1 MRPLRSPGVRAL
13 AVVAFAIGL
22 SVVAWASLGTTDLL
36 GAWYP
41 SSESGYWSDPTTDP
55 LGPGRPPPPAA
66 RGATRNAARGNT
78 ARGHATRG
86 ATGNATRGSA
96 TDDAEG
102 ARGAAEGARGAAE
115 GARDAAEGARGAAE
129 GARDAAGGAAEDA
142 RGAENA
148 ARGAAGNTAGG
159 AGGARG
165 ATEDP
170 AEDTGAATQAAA
182 EDTTE
187 DAEETQTTD
196 PAQVWRVLGGI
207 ALTLLLAVVVLA
219 IRVIRRRRR
228 AAPPESAREAPDRAL
243 LTDRRA
249 ARQARMLREGS
260 PREAIIAT
268 WLDLERLVA
277 TAGVPRRPSETS
289 SELVVRV
296 LDDRE
301 VPAAA
306 LTDLAALFREARF
319 STHELTEALRERAAG
334 DLDAVHAALGARGR
348 GAEP

>member
-13 AVVAFAIGL
+13 VVVAFAIGL
-22 SVVAWASLGTTDLL
+22 GLVAWASLGTTDQLD
-36 GAWYP
+36 AWYP

-78 ARGHATRG
+78 ARGSATRG
-86 ATGNATRGSA
+86 ATGNAARGSA

-102 ARGAAEGARGAAE
+102 ARGAAGG
-115 GARDAAEGARGAAE
+115 
-129 GARDAAGGAAEDA
+129 AGGAAEDA

-148 ARGAAGNTAGG
+148 APGAAGNTAGG
-159 AGGARG
+159 AEGARG
-165 ATEDP
+165 ATDDT
-170 AEDTGAATQAAA
+170 AEDTGAATRAAA

-187 DAEETQTTD
+187 DAEETQAAD
-196 PAQVWRVLGGI
+196 PAKVWWVLGGI
-207 ALTLLLAVVVLA
+207 ALTLLLAVVVVLA
-219 IRVIRRRRR
+219 IRVNRRRRH

-249 ARQARMLREGS
+249 ARQARMVREGS

-348 GAEP
+348 GAES

>member
-22 SVVAWASLGTTDLL
+22 GVVAWASLSTTDPLD
-36 GAWYP
+36 AWYP

-66 RGATRNAARGNT
+66 RGATGNA

-86 ATGNATRGSA
+86 ATGNAARSDA
-96 TDDAEG
+96 TDDAGG
-102 ARGAAEGARGAAE
+102 ARGAAEGAGGA
-115 GARDAAEGARGAAE
+115 GGAAE

-170 AEDTGAATQAAA
+170 AEDTGAVTQAAA

-219 IRVIRRRRR
+219 IRVNRRRRR

>member
-13 AVVAFAIGL
+13 VVVAFAIGL
-22 SVVAWASLGTTDLL
+22 GLVAWASLGTTDLL

-55 LGPGRPPPPAA
+55 LGPGRPPPPAT

-78 ARGHATRG
+78 ARGNATRG

-102 ARGAAEGARGAAE
+102 ARGAAGG
-115 GARDAAEGARGAAE
+115 
-129 GARDAAGGAAEDA
+129 AGGAAEDA

-148 ARGAAGNTAGG
+148 APGAAGNTAGG

-165 ATEDP
+165 ATEDT
-170 AEDTGAATQAAA
+170 EAATQAAA

-187 DAEETQTTD
+187 DAEETQAAD

-207 ALTLLLAVVVLA
+207 ALALLLTVVVLA

-249 ARQARMLREGS
+249 ARQARMVREGS

-277 TAGVPRRPSETS
+277 AAGVPRRPSETS

-319 STHELTEALRERAAG
+319 STHEPTEALRERAAG

>member
-22 SVVAWASLGTTDLL
+22 GLVAWASLGTTDLL

-55 LGPGRPPPPAA
+55 LGPGRPPPPAT

-78 ARGHATRG
+78 ARGNATRG

-102 ARGAAEGARGAAE
+102 ARGAAGG
-115 GARDAAEGARGAAE
+115 
-129 GARDAAGGAAEDA
+129 AGGAAEDA

-148 ARGAAGNTAGG
+148 APGATGDTAGG
-159 AGGARG
+159 AEGARG
-165 ATEDP
+165 ATGDT
-170 AEDTGAATQAAA
+170 AEDTGAATRAAA

-187 DAEETQTTD
+187 DAEETQTTGL
-196 PAQVWRVLGGI
+196 AKVWWVLGGI
-207 ALTLLLAVVVLA
+207 ALTLLLAAVVVLA
-219 IRVIRRRRR
+219 IRANRRRRR

-249 ARQARMLREGS
+249 AHQARMLREGS

-277 TAGVPRRPSETS
+277 AAGVPRRPSETS

-296 LDDRE
+296 LDDRD

-319 STHELTEALRERAAG
+319 STHEPTEALRERAAG

>member
-13 AVVAFAIGL
+13 VVVAFAIGL
-22 SVVAWASLGTTDLL
+22 GLVAWASLGTTDLL

-55 LGPGRPPPPAA
+55 LGPGRPPPPAT

-78 ARGHATRG
+78 ARANATRGNATRGNATRGNATRG

-96 TDDAEG
+96 TDDAG
-102 ARGAAEGARGAAE
+102 G
-115 GARDAAEGARGAAE
+115 
-129 GARDAAGGAAEDA
+129 AGGAAEDA

-148 ARGAAGNTAGG
+148 APGAAGNTAGG

-165 ATEDP
+165 ATGDT
-170 AEDTGAATQAAA
+170 AEDTGAATRAAA

-187 DAEETQTTD
+187 DAEETQTTGL
-196 PAQVWRVLGGI
+196 AKVWWVLGGI
-207 ALTLLLAVVVLA
+207 ALTLLLAVVVVLA
-219 IRVIRRRRR
+219 IRANRRRRH

-249 ARQARMLREGS
+249 ARQARMVREGS

-277 TAGVPRRPSETS
+277 AAGVPRRPSETS

-319 STHELTEALRERAAG
+319 STHEPTEALRERAAG

-348 GAEP
+348 RAEP

>member
-22 SVVAWASLGTTDLL
+22 GLVAWASLGTTDLL

-55 LGPGRPPPPAA
+55 LGPGRPPPPAT

-78 ARGHATRG
+78 ARGNATRGNTARGNTARGSATRG
-86 ATGNATRGSA
+86 ATGNAARGSA

-102 ARGAAEGARGAAE
+102 ARGAVGG
-115 GARDAAEGARGAAE
+115 
-129 GARDAAGGAAEDA
+129 AGGAAEDT
-142 RGAENA
+142 RGTENA
-148 ARGAAGNTAGG
+148 APGAAGNTAGG
-159 AGGARG
+159 AEGARG
-165 ATEDP
+165 ATGDT
-170 AEDTGAATQAAA
+170 AEDAGAATRAAA

-187 DAEETQTTD
+187 DAEETQTTGL
-196 PAQVWRVLGGI
+196 AKVWWVLGGI
-207 ALTLLLAVVVLA
+207 ALALLLAVVVLA
-219 IRVIRRRRR
+219 IRVNRRRRA

-249 ARQARMLREGS
+249 AHQARMLRKGS

-277 TAGVPRRPSETS
+277 AAGVPRRPSETS

-348 GAEP
+348 GGAES

>member
-13 AVVAFAIGL
+13 VVVAFAIGL
-22 SVVAWASLGTTDLL
+22 SVVAWASLSTTDPLD
-36 GAWYP
+36 AWYP

-78 ARGHATRG
+78 ARGNATRG

-102 ARGAAEGARGAAE
+102 ARGAAGG
-115 GARDAAEGARGAAE
+115 
-129 GARDAAGGAAEDA
+129 AGGAAEDA

-148 ARGAAGNTAGG
+148 APGAAGNTAGG
-159 AGGARG
+159 AEGARG
-165 ATEDP
+165 ATGDT
-170 AEDTGAATQAAA
+170 AEDTGAATRAAA

-187 DAEETQTTD
+187 DAEETQAAD
-196 PAQVWRVLGGI
+196 PAKVWWVLGGI
-207 ALTLLLAVVVLA
+207 ALTLLLAVVVVLA
-219 IRVIRRRRR
+219 IRANRRRRR

-249 ARQARMLREGS
+249 AHQARMLREGS

-277 TAGVPRRPSETS
+277 AAGVPRRPSETS

-319 STHELTEALRERAAG
+319 STHEPTEALRERAAG

>member
-13 AVVAFAIGL
+13 VVVAFAIGL
-22 SVVAWASLGTTDLL
+22 GLVVWASLGTTDLL
-36 GAWYP
+36 DAWYP

-78 ARGHATRG
+78 ARGNATRGNATRGNATRGNATRG

-102 ARGAAEGARGAAE
+102 ARGAAGG
-115 GARDAAEGARGAAE
+115 
-129 GARDAAGGAAEDA
+129 AGGAAEDA

-148 ARGAAGNTAGG
+148 APGATGDTAGG
-159 AGGARG
+159 AEGARG
-165 ATEDP
+165 ATGDT
-170 AEDTGAATQAAA
+170 AEDTGAATRAAA

-187 DAEETQTTD
+187 DAEETQTTGL
-196 PAQVWRVLGGI
+196 AKVWWVLGGI
-207 ALTLLLAVVVLA
+207 ALTLLLAVVVVLA
-219 IRVIRRRRR
+219 IRVNRRRRR

-249 ARQARMLREGS
+249 ARQARMLRKGS

-348 GAEP
+348 GAES

>member
-13 AVVAFAIGL
+13 VVVAFAIGL
-22 SVVAWASLGTTDLL
+22 GLVAWASLGTTDQLD
-36 GAWYP
+36 AWYP

-78 ARGHATRG
+78 ARGSATRG
-86 ATGNATRGSA
+86 ATGNAARGSA

-102 ARGAAEGARGAAE
+102 ARGAAGG
-115 GARDAAEGARGAAE
+115 
-129 GARDAAGGAAEDA
+129 AGGAAEDA

-148 ARGAAGNTAGG
+148 APGAAGNTAGG
-159 AGGARG
+159 AEGARG
-165 ATEDP
+165 ATDDT
-170 AEDTGAATQAAA
+170 AEDTGAATRAAA

-187 DAEETQTTD
+187 DAEETQAAD
-196 PAQVWRVLGGI
+196 PAKVWWVLGGI
-207 ALTLLLAVVVLA
+207 ALTLLLAVVVVLA
-219 IRVIRRRRR
+219 IRVNRRRRH

-249 ARQARMLREGS
+249 AHQARMLRKGS

-277 TAGVPRRPSETS
+277 AAGVPRRPSETS

-319 STHELTEALRERAAG
+319 STHEPTEALRERAAG

-348 GAEP
+348 GAES

>member
-13 AVVAFAIGL
+13 VVVAFAIGL
-22 SVVAWASLGTTDLL
+22 GLVAWASLGTTDLL

-55 LGPGRPPPPAA
+55 LGPGRPPPPAT

-78 ARGHATRG
+78 ARGATGNTARGNATRG

-102 ARGAAEGARGAAE
+102 ARGAAGG
-115 GARDAAEGARGAAE
+115 
-129 GARDAAGGAAEDA
+129 AGGAAEDA

-148 ARGAAGNTAGG
+148 APGATGDTAGG
-159 AGGARG
+159 AEGARG
-165 ATEDP
+165 ATGDT
-170 AEDTGAATQAAA
+170 AEDTGAATRAAA

-187 DAEETQTTD
+187 DAEETQTTGL
-196 PAQVWRVLGGI
+196 AKVWWVLGGI
-207 ALTLLLAVVVLA
+207 ALTLLLAVVVVLA
-219 IRVIRRRRR
+219 IRANRRRRR

-249 ARQARMLREGS
+249 AHQARMLRKGS

-277 TAGVPRRPSETS
+277 AAGVPRRPSETS

-348 GAEP
+348 GAES

>member
-22 SVVAWASLGTTDLL
+22 SVVAWASLSTTDPLD
-36 GAWYP
+36 AWYP

-66 RGATRNAARGNT
+66 RGATGNA

-86 ATGNATRGSA
+86 ATGNAARSDA

-102 ARGAAEGARGAAE
+102 ARGAAEGAGGA
-115 GARDAAEGARGAAE
+115 GGAAE

-159 AGGARG
+159 ARG

-187 DAEETQTTD
+187 DTEETQAAD
-196 PAQVWRVLGGI
+196 PAKVWWVLGGI
-207 ALTLLLAVVVLA
+207 VLALLLAVVVLA
-219 IRVIRRRRR
+219 IRVNRRRRR

>member
-13 AVVAFAIGL
+13 VVVAFAIGL
-22 SVVAWASLGTTDLL
+22 GLVAWASLGTTDLL
-36 GAWYP
+36 DAWYP

-78 ARGHATRG
+78 ARGATGNTARGNATRG

-96 TDDAEG
+96 TDDAGG
-102 ARGAAEGARGAAE
+102 ARGAAGG
-115 GARDAAEGARGAAE
+115 
-129 GARDAAGGAAEDA
+129 AGGAAEDA

-148 ARGAAGNTAGG
+148 APGATGDTAGG
-159 AGGARG
+159 AEGARG
-165 ATEDP
+165 ATDDT
-170 AEDTGAATQAAA
+170 AEDTGAATRAAA

-187 DAEETQTTD
+187 DAEETQAAD
-196 PAQVWRVLGGI
+196 LAKVWWVLGGI
-207 ALTLLLAVVVLA
+207 ALTLLLAVVVVLA
-219 IRVIRRRRR
+219 IRANRRRRR
-228 AAPPESAREAPDRAL
+228 AAPPESARKAPDRAL

-249 ARQARMLREGS
+249 ARQARMVREGS

-277 TAGVPRRPSETS
+277 AAGVPRRPSETS

>member
-13 AVVAFAIGL
+13 VVVAFAIGL
-22 SVVAWASLGTTDLL
+22 GLVAWASLGTTDLL
-36 GAWYP
+36 DAWYP

-78 ARGHATRG
+78 ARGATGNTARGSATRG

-102 ARGAAEGARGAAE
+102 ARGAAGG
-115 GARDAAEGARGAAE
+115 
-129 GARDAAGGAAEDA
+129 AGGAAEDA

-148 ARGAAGNTAGG
+148 APGATDDTAGG
-159 AGGARG
+159 AEGARG
-165 ATEDP
+165 ATDDTAGDT
-170 AEDTGAATQAAA
+170 AEDAGAATRAAA
-182 EDTTE
+182 GDATE
-187 DAEETQTTD
+187 ESTQDAEETQTTGL
-196 PAQVWRVLGGI
+196 AKVWWVLGGI
-207 ALTLLLAVVVLA
+207 ALTLLLAVVVVLA
-219 IRVIRRRRR
+219 IRANRRRRH

-249 ARQARMLREGS
+249 AHQARMLRKGS

-277 TAGVPRRPSETS
+277 AAGVPRRPSETS

-348 GAEP
+348 GAES

>member
-13 AVVAFAIGL
+13 VVVAFAIGL
-22 SVVAWASLGTTDLL
+22 GLVAWASLGTTDLL
-36 GAWYP
+36 DAWHP

-55 LGPGRPPPPAA
+55 LGVGRPHPPAV
-66 RGATRNAARGNT
+66 RGATGDAARGN
-78 ARGHATRG
+78 ATRG

-102 ARGAAEGARGAAE
+102 ARGAAGG
-115 GARDAAEGARGAAE
+115 
-129 GARDAAGGAAEDA
+129 AGGAAEDA

-148 ARGAAGNTAGG
+148 APGATGDTAGG
-159 AGGARG
+159 AEGARG
-165 ATEDP
+165 ATGDT
-170 AEDTGAATQAAA
+170 AEDTGAATRAAA

-187 DAEETQTTD
+187 DAEETQAAD

-207 ALTLLLAVVVLA
+207 ALALLLAAAVVLA
-219 IRVIRRRRR
+219 IRANRRRRR

-249 ARQARMLREGS
+249 AHQARMLRKGS

-277 TAGVPRRPSETS
+277 AAGVPRRPSETS

-319 STHELTEALRERAAG
+319 STHEPTEALRERAAG

>member
-13 AVVAFAIGL
+13 VVVAFAIGL
-22 SVVAWASLGTTDLL
+22 GLVAWASLGTTDLL
-36 GAWYP
+36 DAWYP

-78 ARGHATRG
+78 ARG
-86 ATGNATRGSA
+86 ATGNATRGNA
-96 TDDAEG
+96 TDDADDAEG
-102 ARGAAEGARGAAE
+102 ARGAAGG
-115 GARDAAEGARGAAE
+115 
-129 GARDAAGGAAEDA
+129 AGGAAEDA

-148 ARGAAGNTAGG
+148 APGAAGNTAGG
-159 AGGARG
+159 AEGARG
-165 ATEDP
+165 ATGDT
-170 AEDTGAATQAAA
+170 AEDTGAATRAAA

-187 DAEETQTTD
+187 DAEETQTTGL
-196 PAQVWRVLGGI
+196 AKVWWVLGGI
-207 ALTLLLAVVVLA
+207 ALTLLLAVVVVLA
-219 IRVIRRRRR
+219 IRANRRRRH

-249 ARQARMLREGS
+249 AHQARMLREGS

-277 TAGVPRRPSETS
+277 AAGVPRRPSETS

-348 GAEP
+348 GAES

>member
-22 SVVAWASLGTTDLL
+22 GVVAWASLSTTDPLD
-36 GAWYP
+36 AWYP

-66 RGATRNAARGNT
+66 RGATGNA

-86 ATGNATRGSA
+86 ATGNAARSDA
-96 TDDAEG
+96 TDDAGG
-102 ARGAAEGARGAAE
+102 ARGAAEGAG
-115 GARDAAEGARGAAE
+115 G
-129 GARDAAGGAAEDA
+129 AGGAAEDA

-148 ARGAAGNTAGG
+148 AR
-159 AGGARG
+159 GARG

-182 EDTTE
+182 EDPAE

>member
-13 AVVAFAIGL
+13 VVVAFAIGL
-22 SVVAWASLGTTDLL
+22 GLVAWASLGTTDLL
-36 GAWYP
+36 DAWYP

-78 ARGHATRG
+78 ARG
-86 ATGNATRGSA
+86 ATGNTARGSA
-96 TDDAEG
+96 TDDAG
-102 ARGAAEGARGAAE
+102 G
-115 GARDAAEGARGAAE
+115 
-129 GARDAAGGAAEDA
+129 AGGAAEDA

-148 ARGAAGNTAGG
+148 APGAAGNTAGG
-159 AGGARG
+159 AEGARG
-165 ATEDP
+165 ATDDT
-170 AEDTGAATQAAA
+170 AEDTGAATRAAA

-187 DAEETQTTD
+187 DAEETQTTGL
-196 PAQVWRVLGGI
+196 AKVWWVLGGI
-207 ALTLLLAVVVLA
+207 ALTLLLAVVVVLA
-219 IRVIRRRRR
+219 IRANRRRRH

-249 ARQARMLREGS
+249 AHQARMLRKGS

-277 TAGVPRRPSETS
+277 AAGVPRRPSETS

-348 GAEP
+348 GAES

>member
-22 SVVAWASLGTTDLL
+22 GLVAWASLGTTDLL

-55 LGPGRPPPPAA
+55 LGPGRPPPPAT

-78 ARGHATRG
+78 ARGNATRG

-102 ARGAAEGARGAAE
+102 ARGAAGG
-115 GARDAAEGARGAAE
+115 
-129 GARDAAGGAAEDA
+129 AGGAAEDA

-165 ATEDP
+165 ATED
-170 AEDTGAATQAAA
+170 TGAATQAAAEDPAEDTEETRAAA

-187 DAEETQTTD
+187 DAEETQAAD
-196 PAQVWRVLGGI
+196 PAKVWRVLGGI

-219 IRVIRRRRR
+219 IRVNRRRRR

-249 ARQARMLREGS
+249 ARQARMVREGS

-319 STHELTEALRERAAG
+319 STHELTEALR

>member
-13 AVVAFAIGL
+13 VVVAFAIGL
-22 SVVAWASLGTTDLL
+22 GLVAWASLGTTDLL

-55 LGPGRPPPPAA
+55 LGPGRPPPPAT

-78 ARGHATRG
+78 ARGATGNTARGNATRG

-102 ARGAAEGARGAAE
+102 ARGAAGG
-115 GARDAAEGARGAAE
+115 
-129 GARDAAGGAAEDA
+129 AGGAAEDA

-148 ARGAAGNTAGG
+148 AP
-159 AGGARG
+159 G
-165 ATEDP
+165 ATGDT
-170 AEDTGAATQAAA
+170 AEDTGAATRAAA

-187 DAEETQTTD
+187 DAEETQTTGL
-196 PAQVWRVLGGI
+196 AKVWWVLGGI
-207 ALTLLLAVVVLA
+207 ALTLLLAVVVVLA
-219 IRVIRRRRR
+219 IRVNRRRRR
-228 AAPPESAREAPDRAL
+228 AAPPESARKAPDRAL

-249 ARQARMLREGS
+249 ARQARMVREGS

>member
-13 AVVAFAIGL
+13 VVVAFAIGL
-22 SVVAWASLGTTDLL
+22 GLVAWASLGTTDLL
-36 GAWYP
+36 DAWYP

-78 ARGHATRG
+78 ARGNATRGNATRG

-102 ARGAAEGARGAAE
+102 AGG
-115 GARDAAEGARGAAE
+115 
-129 GARDAAGGAAEDA
+129 AGGAAEDA

-148 ARGAAGNTAGG
+148 APGATGDTAGG
-159 AGGARG
+159 AEGARG
-165 ATEDP
+165 ATDDT
-170 AEDTGAATQAAA
+170 AEDTGAATRAAA

-187 DAEETQTTD
+187 DAEETQTTGL
-196 PAQVWRVLGGI
+196 AKVWWVLGGI
-207 ALTLLLAVVVLA
+207 ALTLLLAVVVVLA
-219 IRVIRRRRR
+219 IRANRRRRR
-228 AAPPESAREAPDRAL
+228 AAPPESARTAPARAL

-277 TAGVPRRPSETS
+277 AAGVPRRPSETS

>member
-13 AVVAFAIGL
+13 VVVAFAIGL
-22 SVVAWASLGTTDLL
+22 GLVAWASLGTTDQLD
-36 GAWYP
+36 AWYP

-78 ARGHATRG
+78 ARG
-86 ATGNATRGSA
+86 
-96 TDDAEG
+96 
-102 ARGAAEGARGAAE
+102 AAGG
-115 GARDAAEGARGAAE
+115 
-129 GARDAAGGAAEDA
+129 AGGAAEDA

-148 ARGAAGNTAGG
+148 APGAAGNTAGG
-159 AGGARG
+159 AEGARG
-165 ATEDP
+165 ATDDT
-170 AEDTGAATQAAA
+170 AEDTGAATRAAA

-187 DAEETQTTD
+187 DAEETQAAD
-196 PAQVWRVLGGI
+196 LAKVWWVLGGI
-207 ALTLLLAVVVLA
+207 ALTLLLAVVVVLA
-219 IRVIRRRRR
+219 IRANRRRRA

-249 ARQARMLREGS
+249 AHQARMLRKGS

-277 TAGVPRRPSETS
+277 AAGVPRRPSETS

-348 GAEP
+348 GAES

>member
-13 AVVAFAIGL
+13 VVVAFAIGL
-22 SVVAWASLGTTDLL
+22 GVVAWASLSTTDLL
-36 GAWYP
+36 DAWHP

-55 LGPGRPPPPAA
+55 LGVGRPHPPAV
-66 RGATRNAARGNT
+66 RGATGDAAR
-78 ARGHATRG
+78 
-86 ATGNATRGSA
+86 GNATRGA
-96 TDDAEG
+96 AGDT
-102 ARGAAEGARGAAE
+102 ARG
-115 GARDAAEGARGAAE
+115 
-129 GARDAAGGAAEDA
+129 
-142 RGAENA
+142 NA
-148 ARGAAGNTAGG
+148 TRGAAGDAARGNATRGAAGDAADNTV
-159 AGGARG
+159 RG
-165 ATEDP
+165 ATGDT
-170 AEDTGAATQAAA
+170 AENTRAATQAAA
-182 EDTTE
+182 EDATE
-187 DAEETQTTD
+187 DATDESTQDAEETRTTGL
-196 PAQVWRVLGGI
+196 ARVWWVLGGI
-207 ALTLLLAVVVLA
+207 ALALLLAVVVVLA

-228 AAPPESAREAPDRAL
+228 AAPPESARTAPGRAL

-249 ARQARMLREGS
+249 AHQARMLREGS

-277 TAGVPRRPSETS
+277 AAGVPRRPSETS

-319 STHELTEALRERAAG
+319 STHEPTEALRERAAG

-348 GAEP
+348 GAES

>member
-13 AVVAFAIGL
+13 VVVAFAIGL
-22 SVVAWASLGTTDLL
+22 GLVVWASLGTTDLL
-36 GAWYP
+36 DAWYP

-78 ARGHATRG
+78 ARGSATRG
-86 ATGNATRGSA
+86 ATGNATRRSA
-96 TDDAEG
+96 TDDAG
-102 ARGAAEGARGAAE
+102 DARGAAGG
-115 GARDAAEGARGAAE
+115 
-129 GARDAAGGAAEDA
+129 AGGAAEDA

-148 ARGAAGNTAGG
+148 APGATGDTAGG
-159 AGGARG
+159 AEGARG
-165 ATEDP
+165 ATGDT
-170 AEDTGAATQAAA
+170 AEDTGAATRAAA

-187 DAEETQTTD
+187 DAEETQTTGL
-196 PAQVWRVLGGI
+196 AKVWWVLGGI
-207 ALTLLLAVVVLA
+207 ALTLLLAVVVVLA
-219 IRVIRRRRR
+219 IRANRRRRH

-249 ARQARMLREGS
+249 AHQARMLREGS

-277 TAGVPRRPSETS
+277 AAGVPRRPSETS

-319 STHELTEALRERAAG
+319 STHEPTEALRERAAG

-348 GAEP
+348 GAES

>member
-13 AVVAFAIGL
+13 VVVAFAIGL
-22 SVVAWASLGTTDLL
+22 GLVAWASLGTTDLL
-36 GAWYP
+36 DAWYP

-78 ARGHATRG
+78 ARGNATRG

-96 TDDAEG
+96 TDDAGG
-102 ARGAAEGARGAAE
+102 ARG
-115 GARDAAEGARGAAE
+115 
-129 GARDAAGGAAEDA
+129 AAGGAAEDA

-148 ARGAAGNTAGG
+148 APGAAGNTAGG
-159 AGGARG
+159 AEGARG
-165 ATEDP
+165 ATDDT
-170 AEDTGAATQAAA
+170 AEDTGAATRAAA

-187 DAEETQTTD
+187 DAEETQTTGL
-196 PAQVWRVLGGI
+196 AKVWWVLGGI
-207 ALTLLLAVVVLA
+207 ALTLLLAVVVVLA
-219 IRVIRRRRR
+219 IRANRRRRH

-249 ARQARMLREGS
+249 ARQARMVREGS

-277 TAGVPRRPSETS
+277 AAGVPRRPSETS

-348 GAEP
+348 GAES

>member
-13 AVVAFAIGL
+13 VVVAFAVGL
-22 SVVAWASLGTTDLL
+22 GVVAWASLSTTDPLD
-36 GAWYP
+36 AWYP
-41 SSESGYWSDPTTDP
+41 SSESRYWSDPTTDP

-66 RGATRNAARGNT
+66 RGATGNA

-86 ATGNATRGSA
+86 ATGNAARSDA

-102 ARGAAEGARGAAE
+102 ARGAAEGAG
-115 GARDAAEGARGAAE
+115 G
-129 GARDAAGGAAEDA
+129 AGGAAEDA

-165 ATEDP
+165 ATED
-170 AEDTGAATQAAA
+170 TGAATQAAA

-187 DAEETQTTD
+187 DAEETQAAD

>member
-13 AVVAFAIGL
+13 VVVAFAIGL
-22 SVVAWASLGTTDLL
+22 GLVAWASLGTTDLL

-55 LGPGRPPPPAA
+55 LGPGRPPPPAT

-78 ARGHATRG
+78 ARGNATRGNATRG

-102 ARGAAEGARGAAE
+102 ARGAAGG
-115 GARDAAEGARGAAE
+115 
-129 GARDAAGGAAEDA
+129 AGGAAEDA

-148 ARGAAGNTAGG
+148 APGAAGNTAGG

-170 AEDTGAATQAAA
+170 AEDTGAVTQAAA

-187 DAEETQTTD
+187 DAEETQAAV
-196 PAQVWRVLGGI
+196 PAQVGRVLGGI
-207 ALTLLLAVVVLA
+207 ALALLLAAVVVLA
-219 IRVIRRRRR
+219 IRVNHRRRR

-277 TAGVPRRPSETS
+277 AAGVPRRPSETS

>member
-13 AVVAFAIGL
+13 VVVAFAIGL
-22 SVVAWASLGTTDLL
+22 GLVAWASLGTTDLL
-36 GAWYP
+36 DAWYP

-55 LGPGRPPPPAA
+55 LGPGRPPPPAT

-78 ARGHATRG
+78 ARGNATRG

-102 ARGAAEGARGAAE
+102 ARGAAGG
-115 GARDAAEGARGAAE
+115 
-129 GARDAAGGAAEDA
+129 AGGAAEDA

-148 ARGAAGNTAGG
+148 APGATGDTAGG
-159 AGGARG
+159 AEGARG
-165 ATEDP
+165 ATGDT
-170 AEDTGAATQAAA
+170 AEDTGAATRAAA

-196 PAQVWRVLGGI
+196 PAKVWWVLGGI
-207 ALTLLLAVVVLA
+207 ALALLLAVVVLA
-219 IRVIRRRRR
+219 IRVNRRRRR

-277 TAGVPRRPSETS
+277 AAGVPRRPSETS

-348 GAEP
+348 GAES

>member
-13 AVVAFAIGL
+13 VVVAFAIGL
-22 SVVAWASLGTTDLL
+22 GLVAWASLGTTDLL
-36 GAWYP
+36 DAWYP

-78 ARGHATRG
+78 ARGNATRG

-96 TDDAEG
+96 TDDAGG
-102 ARGAAEGARGAAE
+102 ARGAAGG
-115 GARDAAEGARGAAE
+115 
-129 GARDAAGGAAEDA
+129 AGGAAEDA

-148 ARGAAGNTAGG
+148 APGATGDTAGG
-159 AGGARG
+159 AEGARG
-165 ATEDP
+165 ATGDT
-170 AEDTGAATQAAA
+170 AEDTGAATRAAA

-187 DAEETQTTD
+187 DAEETQTTGL
-196 PAQVWRVLGGI
+196 AKVWWVLGGI
-207 ALTLLLAVVVLA
+207 ALALLLTVVVLA
-219 IRVIRRRRR
+219 IRVNRRRRR

-249 ARQARMLREGS
+249 ARQARMVREGS

-277 TAGVPRRPSETS
+277 AAGVPRRPSETS

>member
-22 SVVAWASLGTTDLL
+22 GVVAWASLSTTDPLD
-36 GAWYP
+36 AWYP

-66 RGATRNAARGNT
+66 RGATGNA

-86 ATGNATRGSA
+86 ATGNAARSDA

-102 ARGAAEGARGAAE
+102 ARGAAEGAG
-115 GARDAAEGARGAAE
+115 G
-129 GARDAAGGAAEDA
+129 AGGAAEDA

-165 ATEDP
+165 AP
-170 AEDTGAATQAAA
+170 EDTGAATQAAA

-187 DAEETQTTD
+187 DTEETRAAAEDPAEDTEETQAAD

-207 ALTLLLAVVVLA
+207 ALALLLAVVVLA

-334 DLDAVHAALGARGR
+334 DLDTVHAALGARGR

>member
-13 AVVAFAIGL
+13 VVVAFAIGL
-22 SVVAWASLGTTDLL
+22 GLVAWASLGTTDLL

-55 LGPGRPPPPAA
+55 LGVGRPHPPAV
-66 RGATRNAARGNT
+66 RGATGDAAR
-78 ARGHATRG
+78 
-86 ATGNATRGSA
+86 GNATRGA
-96 TDDAEG
+96 AGDA
-102 ARGAAEGARGAAE
+102 ARG
-115 GARDAAEGARGAAE
+115 DATNE
-129 GARDAAGGAAEDA
+129 AAEDA
-142 RGAENA
+142 
-148 ARGAAGNTAGG
+148 GAATGDAADNTV
-159 AGGARG
+159 RG
-165 ATEDP
+165 ATGDT
-170 AEDTGAATQAAA
+170 AENTRAATQAAA
-182 EDTTE
+182 EDATE
-187 DAEETQTTD
+187 DATEESTQDAEETRTTGL
-196 PAQVWRVLGGI
+196 ARVWWVLGGI
-207 ALTLLLAVVVLA
+207 ALALLLAVVVVLA

-249 ARQARMLREGS
+249 AHQARMLRKGS

-277 TAGVPRRPSETS
+277 AAGVPRRPSETS

-319 STHELTEALRERAAG
+319 STHEPTEALRERAAG

>member
-13 AVVAFAIGL
+13 VVVAFAIGL
-22 SVVAWASLGTTDLL
+22 GLVAWASLGTTDLL
-36 GAWYP
+36 DAWYP

-55 LGPGRPPPPAA
+55 LGPGRPPPPAT

-78 ARGHATRG
+78 ARGNATRG

-102 ARGAAEGARGAAE
+102 ARGAAGG
-115 GARDAAEGARGAAE
+115 
-129 GARDAAGGAAEDA
+129 AGGAAEDA

-148 ARGAAGNTAGG
+148 APGATGDTAGG
-159 AGGARG
+159 AEGARG
-165 ATEDP
+165 ATGDT
-170 AEDTGAATQAAA
+170 AEDTGAATRAAA

-187 DAEETQTTD
+187 DAEETQTTGL
-196 PAQVWRVLGGI
+196 AKVWWVLGGI
-207 ALTLLLAVVVLA
+207 ALTLLLAVVVVLA
-219 IRVIRRRRR
+219 IRANRRRRH

-249 ARQARMLREGS
+249 AHQARMLRKGS

-277 TAGVPRRPSETS
+277 AAGVPRRPSETS

-348 GAEP
+348 GAES

>member
-13 AVVAFAIGL
+13 VVVAFAIGL
-22 SVVAWASLGTTDLL
+22 GLVAWASLGTTDLL
-36 GAWYP
+36 DAWYP

-78 ARGHATRG
+78 ARGATGNTARGNATRG

-102 ARGAAEGARGAAE
+102 ARGAAGG
-115 GARDAAEGARGAAE
+115 
-129 GARDAAGGAAEDA
+129 AGGAAEDA

-148 ARGAAGNTAGG
+148 APGATGDTAGG
-159 AGGARG
+159 AEGARG
-165 ATEDP
+165 ATGDT
-170 AEDTGAATQAAA
+170 AEDTGAATRAAA

-187 DAEETQTTD
+187 DAEETQTTGL
-196 PAQVWRVLGGI
+196 AKVWWVLGGI
-207 ALTLLLAVVVLA
+207 ALTLLLAVVVVLA
-219 IRVIRRRRR
+219 IRANRRRRR

-277 TAGVPRRPSETS
+277 AAGVPRRPSETS

-348 GAEP
+348 GAES

>member
-13 AVVAFAIGL
+13 VVVAFAIGL
-22 SVVAWASLGTTDLL
+22 GLVAWASLGTTDLL
-36 GAWYP
+36 DAWYP

-78 ARGHATRG
+78 ARGSANRG
-86 ATGNATRGSA
+86 ATGNAARGSA

-102 ARGAAEGARGAAE
+102 ARGAAGG
-115 GARDAAEGARGAAE
+115 
-129 GARDAAGGAAEDA
+129 AGGAAEDA

-148 ARGAAGNTAGG
+148 AP
-159 AGGARG
+159 G
-165 ATEDP
+165 ATGDT
-170 AEDTGAATQAAA
+170 AEDTGAATRAAA

-187 DAEETQTTD
+187 DAEETQAAD
-196 PAQVWRVLGGI
+196 PAKVWWVLGGI
-207 ALTLLLAVVVLA
+207 ALTLLLAVVVVLA

-249 ARQARMLREGS
+249 ARQARMVREGS

-277 TAGVPRRPSETS
+277 AAGVPRRPSETS

-319 STHELTEALRERAAG
+319 STHEPTEALRERAAG

>member
-1 MRPLRSPGVRAL
+1 M
-13 AVVAFAIGL
+13 
-22 SVVAWASLGTTDLL
+22 
-36 GAWYP
+36 
-41 SSESGYWSDPTTDP
+41 
-55 LGPGRPPPPAA
+55 
-66 RGATRNAARGNT
+66 
-78 ARGHATRG
+78 
-86 ATGNATRGSA
+86 
-96 TDDAEG
+96 
-102 ARGAAEGARGAAE
+102 
-115 GARDAAEGARGAAE
+115 
-129 GARDAAGGAAEDA
+129 
-142 RGAENA
+142 
-148 ARGAAGNTAGG
+148 
-159 AGGARG
+159 
-165 ATEDP
+165 
-170 AEDTGAATQAAA
+170 
-182 EDTTE
+182 
-187 DAEETQTTD
+187 
-196 PAQVWRVLGGI
+196 WRVLGGI
-207 ALTLLLAVVVLA
+207 TLALLLAVVVLA
-219 IRVIRRRRR
+219 IRVNRRRRR

-348 GAEP
+348 GAES